1 MKKDVLDAIDQNYM
15 EKEEEG
21 DASYKT
27 VTGKEAT
34 SAHKMYEKS
43 METEPKGA
51 CRPTSYIKTNSNT
64 EEEISQYEG
73 IECVALAG

>member
-21 DASYKT
+21 EASYKT

-51 CRPTSYIKTNSNT
+51 CRPTTYIKQTRTLKRRFLSTRVLN
-64 EEEISQYEG
+64 EWH
-73 IECVALAG
+73 